1 MWFLFNSPSWGKQNG
16 NLLPFQSGLTG
27 IENKLVAT
35 SGEKEG
41 ERSNI
46 EVGKEEVQTTM
57 YNISCKDILYNTGN
71 VATVE

>member
-1 MWFLFNSPSWGKQNG
+1 M
-16 NLLPFQSGLTG
+16 
-27 IENKLVAT
+27 AT